1 MKDSLDILRT
11 DIDTDDSVAHYG
23 VRGMKWKN
31 GRKKYVTNGNGI
43 VLGNPV
49 NGNNHG
55 LVARKKNVTSG
66 GNGVQLGASATGSA
80 HGLTPRKKKV
90 TEGGNGVQLGGVAG
104 GASAG
109 NMSAQNAA
117 AISNQMKKK
126 LQQTSPHSE
135 IMALAK
141 KLAMKKKKR

>member
-11 DIDTDDSVAHYG
+11 DIDTDDSVAHFG
-23 VRGMKWKN
+23 VRGMKWRN
-31 GRKKYVTNGNGI
+31 GRKKY
-43 VLGNPV
+43 
-49 NGNNHG
+49 
-55 LVARKKNVTSG
+55 VTSG
-66 GNGVQLGASATGSA
+66 GNGVQLGSSVTGSA

-90 TEGGNGVQLGGVAG
+90 TSGGNGVQLGGVAG

-117 AISNQMKKK
+117 AISNQLKKK
-126 LQQTSPHSE
+126 IQQTSPHSE